1 MSRAYRE
8 LVEAHPEI
16 YGLLDDDV
24 QRWKQQ
30 VEQWAHEEYRQMLS
44 DRAAQAEY
52 ESWLDTL
59 NLGSDS

>member
-16 YGLLDDDV
+16 YGILDDDV

-30 VEQWAHEEYRQMLS
+30 VEQWAHEEDRQWLA

-52 ESWLDTL
+52 QSWLDTL
-59 NLGSDS
+59 RQGKD